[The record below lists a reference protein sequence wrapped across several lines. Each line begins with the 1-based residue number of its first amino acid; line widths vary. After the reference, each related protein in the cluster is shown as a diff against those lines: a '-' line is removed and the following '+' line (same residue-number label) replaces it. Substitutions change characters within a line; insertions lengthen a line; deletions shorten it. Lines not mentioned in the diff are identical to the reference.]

1 MAVTPRIVKVYNW
14 SDIQDE
20 LCRIMGIPEDK
31 FRDYHHVVGGKY
43 KDFWHVCLEHI
54 VPESMQNG
62 TTVTLWSL
70 DEEWFDFEEEDAWKM
85 EVIQA
90 WNKLYEELDESGTD
104 SGIEVNFSW

>member
-43 KDFWHVCLEHI
+43 KDFWHVCLDHI

-70 DEEWFDFEEEDAWKM
+70 DEERFDFEEEDAWKM